1 MVIQHRAS
9 AIEAKGDGMPDAL
22 DSVRALAS
30 DYRRL
35 SKAAEAEDQARAK
48 RQSTIASN
56 LESVAAEL
64 DLARKRLRPVSN
76 SYGDLSDLPE
86 ELIEQLN
93 LTKID
98 ELEQQI
104 RDIVA
109 SADGAEMGIDPIL
122 IELYRR
128 HKVMQ
133 TRKFLMNKLYRMA
146 QKEII
151 NAAEGKKGYYFLPKP
166 WVANQG
172 GFADDLDDDIPF

>member
-1 MVIQHRAS
+1 MA
-9 AIEAKGDGMPDAL
+9 DAL
-22 DSVRALAS
+22 NSVRALAS
-30 DYRRL
+30 DYLRL
-35 SKAAEAEDQARAK
+35 SKASEADDQPRAK
-48 RQSTIASN
+48 RQASIAAN
-56 LESVAAEL
+56 LESVASEL

-109 SADGAEMGIDPIL
+109 SAEGVEMGIDPIL

-128 HKVMQ
+128 HKVVQ

-146 QKEII
+146 QKEIV
-151 NAAEGKKGYYFLPKP
+151 NAAPGKKGYYYLPKP
-166 WVANQG
+166 WSAPTG